1 MRNLRHR
8 HDPNT
13 LPDHMKK
20 FIYYVMGEKV
30 EEDAVYEFPTM
41 TIIGKFLSAFFAEIF
56 FELVVNC
63 N

>member
-1 MRNLRHR
+1 
-8 HDPNT
+8 
-13 LPDHMKK
+13 MKK